1 VSFLR
6 KHRPS
11 PAMVVASISL
21 LVALGGT
28 SVAAVNQLAANSVGT
43 SQLKS
48 NAVTTPKIKNSAVNA
63 SKIASNAI
71 VAAKIA
77 SNAVVTAKIAGNAVT
92 NAKIANGTIQP
103 ADLSAAAKT
112 SGPTGPAGPAG
123 TSGPSGPTGP
133 SNAYARFFNGPTPVP
148 NALTTLDSLSIPEA
162 GAYALSAKA
171 TIGTTLLGGEATV
184 TCRLEAGADFDQ
196 SAVTVPADS
205 LASLPL
211 QVVHQFTAA
220 GTANFRCA
228 SVGIDALIGAIKI
241 TAIRVGSL
249 VNSG

>member
-1 VSFLR
+1 
-6 KHRPS
+6 
-11 PAMVVASISL
+11 MVVASIAL

-63 SKIASNAI
+63 SKIASNAV

-77 SNAVVTAKIAGNAVT
+77 SNAVVTAKIASNAVT

-112 SGPTGPAGPAG
+112 SGPPGAPGAQGPTGPTGPA
-123 TSGPSGPTGP
+123 GP
-133 SNAYARFFNGPTPVP
+133 SNAYARFLNGPIAVP
-148 NALTTLDSLSIPEA
+148 TSTTTLASLSIPEA
-162 GAYALSAKA
+162 GAYALWAKA
-171 TIGTTLLGGEATV
+171 TIGTPAASFFGAVV
-184 TCRLEAGADFDQ
+184 TCTLEAGADVDQ
-196 SAVTVPADS
+196 SAVTIPADS

-228 SVGIDALIGAIKI
+228 ATDDASAGAIKI

>member
-1 VSFLR
+1 
-6 KHRPS
+6 
-11 PAMVVASISL
+11 MVVASISL

-63 SKIASNAI
+63 SKIASNAV

-112 SGPTGPAGPAG
+112 SGPPGAPGAAGPTGPTGPA
-123 TSGPSGPTGP
+123 GP
-133 SNAYARFFNGPTPVP
+133 SNAYARFA
-148 NALTTLDSLSIPEA
+148 NAAIAITGTLTTLTSLSIPEA
-162 GAYALSAKA
+162 GAYAIWAKA
-171 TIGTTLLGGEATV
+171 VVRAPEALGGATV
-184 TCRLEAGADFDQ
+184 TCTLEAGADFDQ
-196 SAVTVPADS
+196 SAVTVFGDS
-205 LASLPL
+205 FASLPL

-220 GTANFRCA
+220 GTVNFRCQADDSA
-228 SVGIDALIGAIKI
+228 SAGAIKI
-241 TAIRVGSL
+241 TAIKVGSL

>member
-1 VSFLR
+1 
-6 KHRPS
+6 
-11 PAMVVASISL
+11 MVVASISL

-63 SKIASNAI
+63 SKIASNAV

-112 SGPTGPAGPAG
+112 SGPTGPAGASGAG
-123 TSGPSGPTGP
+123 RGPTGPTGP
-133 SNAYARFFNGPTPVP
+133 SNAYARFLNGR
-148 NALTTLDSLSIPEA
+148 NCRSELTDHARESVHTGSGRLRP
-162 GAYALSAKA
+162 
-171 TIGTTLLGGEATV
+171 LGQGGD
-184 TCRLEAGADFDQ
+184 RDG
-196 SAVTVPADS
+196 
-205 LASLPL
+205 
-211 QVVHQFTAA
+211 
-220 GTANFRCA
+220 R
-228 SVGIDALIGAIKI
+228 
-241 TAIRVGSL
+241 TAIVARPLSRARSKRVLTSTSPL
-249 VNSG
+249 